1 MQINRTADG
10 NRENV
15 GTPFHPER
23 LLGYLGLARKAGRL
37 VIGTEAVTETV
48 RSGQRGRKPYIVF
61 LAADVSDNTEKR
73 IENGCTYYRVRCITL
88 PIETYVLGHAIGKT
102 GCIAAVGIMDEGFAR
117 AMEKCLDGS
126 G

>member
-10 NRENV
+10 NSEGG
-15 GTPFHPER
+15 GTSFHPEK
-23 LLGYLGLARKAGRL
+23 LLGYLGLARKAGRI
-37 VIGTEAVTETV
+37 VIGTEAVMEAV
-48 RSGQRGRKPYIVF
+48 RGGQRGQKPHIVF
-61 LAADVSDNTEKR
+61 LAEDVSENTKKR

-88 PIETYVLGHAIGKT
+88 PVETYELGHAVGKT